1 MQNIIIILIVA
12 VCTFFVGR
20 RLFRGFG
27 KSAKSGCG
35 PGCGC
40 SCSGCGPDL
49 SSICRP
55 DSKTDTPH

>member
-12 VCTFFVGR
+12 VCAFFVGR
-20 RLFRGFG
+20 RLFRSFG
-27 KSAKSGCG
+27 KTAKSGCG
-35 PGCGC
+35 CR
-40 SCSGCGPDL
+40 CSGCGPDL